1 MSRFTLEAKV
11 GALFLAA
18 IAIFAYV
25 WFKVLDFNLREGSV
39 LKARFKSVEG
49 VAKDSQVQMA
59 GIRIGKVR
67 DIQYDPEAGKAVVVM
82 EINDTYKNAI
92 PEGSR
97 ISLKSKGILGDK
109 FVVIEPG
116 KPNARKLK
124 AGEEVE
130 MVQEAP
136 DTEKVLENMSV
147 IAQDLQVLT
156 KEARKQVIDEKGSK
170 KVDNI
175 ITNAD
180 TVFSDLKDLLGRN
193 KDRLNRTIE
202 NAESATGDLS
212 QIAGRNKEKINRA
225 VDEMEKF
232 SKSMDKTSDKFGRV
246 ATEMEA
252 LTNGIR
258 SGKGTMGK
266 LVVDETLY
274 RDAQFLMR
282 DLRGLANNVQY
293 GQGTV
298 SRLLNDPDIYFEARR
313 AIRNMNKTAEDVS
326 DATPI
331 STLATILGVVLK

>member
-18 IAIFAYV
+18 ITIFAYV
-25 WFKVLDFNLREGSV
+25 WFKVLDFNLREGYV

-49 VAKDSQVQMA
+49 VVKDSQVQMA

-67 DIQYDPEAGKAVVVM
+67 EIQYDPESGKAVVAM

-97 ISLKSKGILGDK
+97 ISLKTKGILGDK
-109 FVVIEPG
+109 YVVIKPG

-124 AGEEVE
+124 PGEEFE
-130 MVQEAP
+130 TVQEAP

-147 IAQDLQVLT
+147 VAQDLQVLT
-156 KEARKQVIDEKGSK
+156 KEARKQVIDDKGSK

-180 TVFSDLKDLLGRN
+180 SVFSDLKDLLGRN
-193 KDRLNRTIE
+193 KDRINRTIE
-202 NAESATGDLS
+202 NTDSAASDLS
-212 QIAGRNKEKINRA
+212 QMAGQNKEKINRT
-225 VDEMEKF
+225 VDQMEKF
-232 SKSMDKTSDKFGRV
+232 SKGMDKTTEKFGRA
-246 ATEMEA
+246 ATEIEM
-252 LTNGIR
+252 LTTGIR
-258 SGKGTMGK
+258 SGKGSLGK

-274 RDAQFLMR
+274 RDAQFLMK

-298 SRLLNDPDIYFEARR
+298 SRLLNDPEMYYEARR